1 MRYKFY
7 REHKYVSF
15 ALNDLERQIA
25 KTDFRVFQDIEKIK
39 SAFEAVVELL
49 KGHAEYENSSLHE
62 LLRKK
67 QSPVYQRV
75 EADHQHYDDVLDSLS
90 LRLEKILAEQ
100 NADERVEA
108 GYQFYLW
115 YRKFVGENLLHLHEE
130 ETIIL
135 PELQRLYTDQELKAV
150 EAETYRRMTPEEMI
164 DMMRVLFPHM
174 NPDDK
179 EAFLADIKE
188 CQPEKFIEA
197 WQGIQSCLSAKEQQ
211 TLVQKLGLR
220 SLSTSE

>member
-1 MRYKFY
+1 MKRAMRYKFY

-15 ALNDLERQIA
+15 AVSDLERQIA
-25 KTDFRVFQDIEKIK
+25 KADFRALQDVEKIK
-39 SAFEAVVELL
+39 IEFEVVVEML
-49 KGHAEYENSSLHE
+49 KGHAQYENSSLHE

-67 QSPVYQRV
+67 QSPVYEQA
-75 EADHQHYDDVLDSLS
+75 EADHEHYDDVLDDLA

-100 NADERVEA
+100 NEDERVEA

-115 YRKFVGENLLHLHEE
+115 FRKFVGENLLHLHEE

-135 PELQRLYTDQELKAV
+135 PELQRLYTDEELKAV
-150 EAETYRRMTPEEMI
+150 EADTYGRMTSEEMI

-188 CQPEKFIEA
+188 CQPKKFIEA
-197 WQGIQSCLSAKEQQ
+197 WQGIQSHL
-211 TLVQKLGLR
+211 LR
-220 SLSTSE
+220 S